1 MGYTNIF
8 MMMMIHFFNYSFMLC
23 VDIMRQH
30 GEVSDAEWQH
40 FLRGAPPL
48 DKVVRL
54 IDGPISQSN
63 GTIVHCQPIKWN

>member
-1 MGYTNIF
+1 
-8 MMMMIHFFNYSFMLC
+8 MLC